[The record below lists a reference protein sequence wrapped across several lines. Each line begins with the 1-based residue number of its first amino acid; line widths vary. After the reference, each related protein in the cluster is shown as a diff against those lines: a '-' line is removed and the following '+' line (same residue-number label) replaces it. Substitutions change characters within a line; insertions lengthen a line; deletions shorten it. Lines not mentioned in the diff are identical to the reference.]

1 MNKILNI
8 SLILLF
14 TLLFST
20 HLFAQDKEL
29 TEKFKEET
37 IERLS
42 EMMNERYVFPD
53 VAEKTSAHLAK
64 QLKAGHFKQFKD
76 VSSFAEALTESV
88 QHINKDKHMRIR
100 PNPPYKAPENTPER
114 MIEERLDRINRGRSM
129 TAGFFKAE
137 KMEGN
142 VGYLDLRGFASV
154 QRGAPVADNY
164 MNLLSTSDAIII
176 DLRRNGGGDPEMVQY
191 LCSFFFDEKV
201 HLNSLYWRQ
210 GDVTTD
216 FWTLDKINGERMPNV
231 PLFVLTSDRTFSA
244 AEEFSYNMQTQKRAT
259 LVGQTTGGGAN
270 PGQMVRINKELGV
283 FIPTGRAINPITKT
297 NWEGVGVIPEVKTSK
312 EEALDKAYEL
322 AKEAAEEFRSKRNA
336 EYKLA
341 LQGLFKALNDYE
353 NASSAKLI
361 EQKIKAGQKLG
372 LLAENEINGLGYEYL
387 MREKKPEVAEVIFKT
402 NTKLYP
408 NSANVYDSYGEALA
422 MNGKLEASIKS
433 YQKAVELAVK
443 NEDGNLGL
451 FKENLANVKKRLNGS
466 QE

>member
-1 MNKILNI
+1 MNKILRI
-8 SLILLF
+8 SLILFVSLLLSA
-14 TLLFST
+14 TLK
-20 HLFAQDKEL
+20 AQDKNLSE
-29 TEKFKEET
+29 EFKAQT

-53 VAEKTSAHLAK
+53 VAEKTSTHIQK
-64 QLKAGHFKQFKD
+64 QLKDGHFKQFKD

-88 QHINKDKHMRIR
+88 QFINKDKHMRIR
-100 PNPPYKAPENTPER
+100 PNPPYQAPENTPER
-114 MIEERLDRINRGRSM
+114 MIEERLDRLNRGRSM

-154 QRGAPVADNY
+154 DRGAPVADNY
-164 MNLLSTSDAIII
+164 MKLLSTSDAVII

-191 LCSFFFDEKV
+191 LCSFFFDERV

-210 GDVTTD
+210 GEVTTD
-216 FWTLDKINGERMPNV
+216 FWTLDKINGERMPEV

-270 PGQMVRINKELGV
+270 PGQMVRLNKELGV

-297 NWEGVGVIPEVKTSK
+297 NWEGVGVIPEVKVSP
-312 EEALDKAYEL
+312 EETLDKAHEL
-322 AKEAAEEFRSKRNA
+322 AKEAAQDFRSKRNA
-336 EYKLA
+336 EFKLA
-341 LQGLFKALNDYE
+341 LQKLFKSLNSY
-353 NASSAKLI
+353 AGKSSDAEI
-361 EQKIKAGQKLG
+361 EKSIKHSQKLG

-387 MREKKPEVAEVIFKT
+387 MREKKPKVAEIIFKT

-408 NSANVYDSYGEALA
+408 KSANVYDSYGEALA
-422 MNGKLEASIKS
+422 MNGKLEASVKS

-443 NEDGNLGL
+443 NEDGNLEL
-451 FKENLANVKKRLNGS
+451 FRENLAKVEKQLSGR